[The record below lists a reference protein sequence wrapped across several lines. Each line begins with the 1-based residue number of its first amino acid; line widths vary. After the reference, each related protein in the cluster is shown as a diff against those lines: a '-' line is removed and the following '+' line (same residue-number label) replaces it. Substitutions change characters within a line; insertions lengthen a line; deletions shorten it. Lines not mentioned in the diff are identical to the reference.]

1 MFKSSMRRA
10 GVLALAI
17 SMATL
22 GLALPAQAAANGS
35 ITGRLTDGGQP
46 VVGASVSASSVNGDG
61 SGWASTDGDGRYEMT
76 DLPAGD
82 YTVQFDASGHP
93 SQYAY
98 QAIEWNEAARIAV
111 PAGGQVTVDDELLP
125 TGIIT
130 GTFRDRAGNGLSVG
144 VRAESDTGGA
154 WGYTES
160 DGTYT
165 MHVLPGEYRVG
176 FETAPGAYQYAVGTA
191 NVAEATRYQVA
202 VGQTVT
208 VDDTLMA
215 TGSVAGRFTDR
226 AGAGI
231 ADLSV
236 SVSMQNGP
244 YYQTTTDA
252 DGAYRIDGV
261 LVGSGYRVGFYD
273 GERHIDQYATGQ
285 FEYET
290 ANLFTVTDGATTT
303 VDDVL
308 LPTGSVRF
316 TVTNALTGAPL
327 PSFHARAGQI
337 EVSGVNGTG
346 TAEGVTV
353 GNQWVYVYANGYLS
367 SEQFRVTVTEGGTAE
382 VAVALTPVAKLTAT
396 VVDAGTGAPVSG
408 ICVQAMVPTSP
419 TFGEG
424 CNRSGPDGKVILNGL
439 KGGGY
444 QLFAFG
450 NPYGDTPS
458 PYGAQ
463 WVTADGGT
471 GNQSLA
477 AVITAVPGQTVTAP
491 TIKLDRRGAITGT
504 IRAADGTPAKHAGVS
519 FGNFGYRI
527 GSGVLEFPAAANGTY
542 TVDWLGPYQW
552 PLRFYADD
560 HATQWSGNSGGR
572 PGATR
577 VKVRPGKT
585 VTYDIQLQKG
595 TPVTVNAP
603 ASGWYVAYNATTGDE
618 AGACDGGVGSTC
630 QMLVLDQKV
639 RFRVFDSYNGEYW
652 YGGSDFA
659 SATTVRI
666 PATDTKTVTITR

>member
-1 MFKSSMRRA
+1 
-10 GVLALAI
+10 
-17 SMATL
+17 MATL

-46 VVGASVSASSVNGDG
+46 VAGVSVSASSADGDG
-61 SGWASTDGDGRYEMT
+61 WGWASTDSDGRYELT
-76 DLPAGD
+76 DLPAGT
-82 YTVQFDASGHP
+82 YTVQFDATGRP

-98 QAIEWNEAARIAV
+98 RTIDWNEAARIAL
-111 PAGGQVTVDDELLP
+111 PAGGHVTVDDELLP

-130 GTFRDRAGNGLSVG
+130 GTFRDRSGNGMSVS
-144 VRAESDTGGA
+144 VRAESDAGGT
-154 WGYTES
+154 WGYTEA

-165 MHVLPGEYRVG
+165 LHVLPGEYRVAFG
-176 FETAPGAYQYAVGTA
+176 VGNGAYQYAVGTA
-191 NVAEATRYQVA
+191 NSAEATRYQVA

-215 TGSVAGRFTDR
+215 SGSVAGRFTDR

-236 SVSMQNGP
+236 SVSSQNGP
-244 YYQTTTDA
+244 SYQTTTDA
-252 DGAYRIDGV
+252 DGAYRVDGV
-261 LVGSGYRVGFYD
+261 LVGARYWVGFYD
-273 GERHIDQYATGQ
+273 YDRGITQYAHGQ
-285 FEYET
+285 IEQQDAE
-290 ANLFTVTDGATTT
+290 LFTVTDGATTT
-303 VDDVL
+303 VDEVL

-316 TVTNALTGAPL
+316 TVTDALTGAPL
-327 PSFHARAGQI
+327 PSFDARAGQI
-337 EVSGVNGTG
+337 EVNGVHGTA

-353 GNQWVYVYANGYLS
+353 GNQWTYVGATGYTA
-367 SEQFRVTVTEGGTAE
+367 SEQFRVMVTEGGTAE
-382 VAVALTPVAKLTAT
+382 VTVALTPVAKLTAT
-396 VVDAGTGAPVSG
+396 VVDAGTGAPVAG
-408 ICVQAMVPTSP
+408 FCVHAMTPTNV

-424 CNRSGPDGKVILNGL
+424 CNRSGPDGKVKLDYL
-439 KGGGY
+439 RGGDY
-444 QLFAFG
+444 QLFAFE
-450 NPYGDTPS
+450 NPYGDTRS

-491 TIKLDRRGAITGT
+491 TIKLDRRGTITGT
-504 IRAADGTPAKHAGVS
+504 IRAADGTPAKHAGVR
-519 FGNFGYRI
+519 FGNYGYRI
-527 GSGVLEFPAAANGTY
+527 GSGDVEFPAGANGTY

-552 PLRFYADD
+552 PLRFYADG

-577 VKVRPGKT
+577 VKVRAGKT
-585 VTYDIQLQKG
+585 VTYDIQLRQG

-603 ASGWYVAYNATTGDE
+603 GTGWYVAHNATTGDQ
-618 AGACDGGVGSTC
+618 AGACSGVGPTC

-639 RFRVFDSYNGEYW
+639 RFKVWGSYDEDYW

-666 PATDTKTVTITR
+666 PATGTKTVTITH